1 LPGIFCQGL
10 AEIEGRAVYVAAAPI
25 TRRYIMSV
33 ASVGYSPVSPAPV
46 PVGIRPDAAVSEPKV
61 ASQPKP
67 AAPEPKKAK
76 AHVISSAASDLER
89 LVFNRKLQFVVDH
102 NSHEVI
108 VKVIDKDTDKV
119 IKVLPPEELQRLHN
133 NLKEHIGFLFDERV

>member
-1 LPGIFCQGL
+1 
-10 AEIEGRAVYVAAAPI
+10 
-25 TRRYIMSV
+25 MSV

-46 PVGIRPDAAVSEPKV
+46 PVMSNRPDAA
-61 ASQPKP
+61 AT
-67 AAPEPKKAK
+67 EPKKVK
-76 AHVISSAASDLER
+76 AQIISATASDLER

-119 IKVLPPEELQRLHN
+119 IKVLPPEELQRLHS
-133 NLKEHIGFLFDERV
+133 NLRESIGFLFDERV

>member
-1 LPGIFCQGL
+1 
-10 AEIEGRAVYVAAAPI
+10 
-25 TRRYIMSV
+25 MSV

-46 PVGIRPDAAVSEPKV
+46 QALNRPDAAVTEPRKE
-61 ASQPKP
+61 K
-67 AAPEPKKAK
+67 APEVK
-76 AHVISSAASDLER
+76 AHVISATASDLER

-119 IKVLPPEELQRLHN
+119 IKVLPPEELQRMHSDLR
-133 NLKEHIGFLFDERV
+133 ESIGFLFDELV

>member
-1 LPGIFCQGL
+1 VVRQIFLFLPGIGGK
-10 AEIEGRAVYVAAAPI
+10 EGRAASAAIAPI
-25 TRRYIMSV
+25 TWRDIMSV

-46 PVGIRPDAAVSEPKV
+46 PVGIRPDAAVSEPKLV
-61 ASQPKP
+61 VS
-67 AAPEPKKAK
+67 EPKKVK
-76 AHVISSAASDLER
+76 AHVISSTASDLER

>member
-1 LPGIFCQGL
+1 
-10 AEIEGRAVYVAAAPI
+10 
-25 TRRYIMSV
+25 MSV
-33 ASVGYSPVSPAPV
+33 ASVGYTPVSPTPV
-46 PVGIRPDAAVSEPKV
+46 PIVNRPDAV
-61 ASQPKP
+61 AT
-67 AAPEPKKAK
+67 EPKKEKAPEVK
-76 AHVISSAASDLER
+76 AHVISATASDLER

-133 NLKEHIGFLFDERV
+133 NLRESIGFLFDERV